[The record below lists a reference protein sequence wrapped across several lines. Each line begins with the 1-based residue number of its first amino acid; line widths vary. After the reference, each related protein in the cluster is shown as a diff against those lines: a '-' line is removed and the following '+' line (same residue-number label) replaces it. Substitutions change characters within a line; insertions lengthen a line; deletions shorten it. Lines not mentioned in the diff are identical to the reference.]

1 MDNFKAQV
9 SKAEHDLCELD
20 PTLAR
25 IIRNAPCFDLQ
36 AFNKPPFESLVHAVI
51 SQQLSLRSASA
62 IRQRVSALLN
72 GEANAE
78 AFQQLCPD
86 ALKATGLSQAKAD
99 TIQRLIR
106 FALNDNRLFETFQ
119 QLPDQQVKQHLCEIK
134 GIGPWT
140 ADMFL
145 MFGLRRLDIFAA
157 GDLGLRKA
165 VQRLLQTESLPSPSD
180 CEQLAKKWQPYR
192 SIAAWHLWRL
202 VD

>member
-9 SKAEHDLCELD
+9 NKAEHYLCELD
-20 PTLAR
+20 PSLAR
-25 IIRNAPCFDLQ
+25 IIQNGPCFDPQ
-36 AFNKPPFESLVHAVI
+36 AFNKTPFESLVHAVI

-72 GEANAE
+72 GEANAK
-78 AFQQLCPD
+78 AFKQLCPD

-106 FALNDNRLFETFQ
+106 FALNDNRLFEKFQ

-145 MFGLRRLDIFAA
+145 MFGLRRLDIFAT